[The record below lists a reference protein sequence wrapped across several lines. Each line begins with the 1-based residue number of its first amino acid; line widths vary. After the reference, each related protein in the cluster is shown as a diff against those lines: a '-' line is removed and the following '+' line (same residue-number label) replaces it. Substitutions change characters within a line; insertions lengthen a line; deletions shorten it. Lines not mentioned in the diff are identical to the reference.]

1 MDARYLSL
9 WRQVFEIGD
18 KQRKWTMPFT
28 FVFLADVHDSS
39 HNPVI
44 DVVVASCL
52 DAEVIFRNSAHSSRV
67 IYDRDPGA
75 GPGSRAFS
83 TESVNDQGKTS

>member
-1 MDARYLSL
+1 MNNAIHVRLPRGSP
-9 WRQVFEIGD
+9 R
-18 KQRKWTMPFT
+18 
-28 FVFLADVHDSS
+28 S

-52 DAEVIFRNSAHSSRV
+52 DPEVIFRNSAHSSRV